1 MNSIKVSFSE
11 NSGLLLWEVNAISFP
26 FFSFSPPALMGRRIT
41 FESSS
46 KSCSYLFGSSQC
58 CDQILKVRAGNQY
71 RGGDTEL
78 CKGHMH
84 ETLWAANQEQGVWN
98 PRAITALLFELYFG
112 IGRNQY
118 GKAHTKK
125 NFKKA
130 VFTDLK
136 KPDLRCSHISK
147 SEVWENCGYHTV
159 GLKSKLQGKCRPF
172 RICCGQAGSFR
183 ICSHLGSSEHKEVSL
198 EKVWNMRGLGFYK
211 RMGT

>member
-11 NSGLLLWEVNAISFP
+11 NSGLLFWEINAISFL
-26 FFSFSPPALMGRRIT
+26 FFSFSPPALTGRRIT

-46 KSCSYLFGSSQC
+46 KSCSYLFGSSHC
-58 CDQILKVRAGNQY
+58 YDQILKVRAGNRY
-71 RGGDTEL
+71 RGGDAEL

-84 ETLWAANQEQGVWN
+84 ETLRATNQEQGVWN
-98 PRAITALLFELYFG
+98 PRAITAVLFELYFG

-136 KPDLRCSHISK
+136 KPDRRCSHISSPRSGRTADIK
-147 SEVWENCGYHTV
+147 LWDWSLNYKANVVFSESAAGEQAASESVVTWVQVNTKEWV
-159 GLKSKLQGKCRPF
+159 LRKF
-172 RICCGQAGSFR
+172 EIC
-183 ICSHLGSSEHKEVSL
+183 
-198 EKVWNMRGLGFYK
+198 KV
-211 RMGT
+211 